1 MEDNSGA
8 NNPKGKKNLQTRTN
22 YWTLMDFPVF
32 QCATSIFC
40 GFKACTTWA
49 VSQTFSKNTLNHYRH
64 PEVT

>member
-32 QCATSIFC
+32 QCATFIFC

-49 VSQTFSKNTLNHYRH
+49 VSQTFS
-64 PEVT
+64 